1 MENKKNSD
9 DINNLINETKKLSI
23 NNKIDIM
30 EIIEKEDL
38 ELLNNKRIYE
48 MSRMDWGKTMAISNQ
63 YIQRNI
69 LKKNLEKFN
78 YKVYSTDDKD
88 LPKEINT
95 MNNSPGYDIIVI
107 TPNKKTIRIQSK
119 LRQVKGINDY
129 SQQVHFETTRR
140 NSKKNKNKNHT
151 GHVCYSL
158 NEFDYAMI
166 TLVNDKN
173 NRNNIKNCNLWSY
186 SLIPVKDLEDKEHD
200 YCMSK
205 IPANILKKHI
215 ININKKINLIN

>member
-23 NNKIDIM
+23 SNKIDIM

-88 LPKEINT
+88 LPTKINT

-107 TPNKKTIRIQSK
+107 TPNKKTVRIQSK

-140 NSKKNKNKNHT
+140 NSKKN
-151 GHVCYSL
+151 
-158 NEFDYAMI
+158 
-166 TLVNDKN
+166 
-173 NRNNIKNCNLWSY
+173 
-186 SLIPVKDLEDKEHD
+186 
-200 YCMSK
+200 
-205 IPANILKKHI
+205 
-215 ININKKINLIN
+215 